1 MKYMYELFFVSNNT
15 HKYSEIKSILKDRII
30 DIDLKFHKQN
40 IIEIQEENIKKIALE
55 KSICAY
61 NILKKPI
68 IIEDDGLFIKSLN
81 GFPGQY
87 SSYVFK
93 SLGNTGI
100 LKLLNGN
107 KDRSALFKSV
117 FVYNNGVVTKIFAG
131 QINGTIATTI
141 TPGGW
146 GYDPIFI
153 PHKMNITFGKLKEN
167 NQKNELSHRR
177 IALDKLVKWLNQ
189 NKNIKSYYNKTY

>member
-1 MKYMYELFFVSNNT
+1 MIILNMKYMYELFFVSNNT

-40 IIEIQEENIKKIALE
+40 IIEIQDENIKKIAIE

-107 KDRSALFKSV
+107 KDRSALFKSI
-117 FVYNNGVVTKIFAG
+117 FVYNNGIITKIFTG

-167 NQKNELSHRR
+167 DQKNELSHRR
-177 IALDKLVKWLNQ
+177 IALDKLVRWLNQ
-189 NKNIKSYYNKTY
+189 KKI

>member
-1 MKYMYELFFVSNNT
+1 MYELFFVSSNI
-15 HKYSEIKSILKDRII
+15 HKYTEIKSILKDRIT
-30 DIDLKFHKQN
+30 DIDLKFHRQT
-40 IIEIQEENIKKIALE
+40 IIEIQEEKIKKIAIE
-55 KSICAY
+55 KSISAY
-61 NILKKPI
+61 NILNKPI
-68 IIEDDGLFIKSLN
+68 LIEDDGLFIKSLN

-93 SLGNTGI
+93 SLGNAGI
-100 LKLLNGN
+100 IKLLKGN

>member
-1 MKYMYELFFVSNNT
+1 MYELFFVSNNT
-15 HKYSEIKSILKDRII
+15 HKYSEIKSILKDRIR

-40 IIEIQEENIKKIALE
+40 IIEIQEAKIEKIAIE
-55 KSICAY
+55 KSISAY
-61 NILKKPI
+61 NIVKKPI

-100 LKLLNGN
+100 IKLLKGN

-117 FVYNNGVVTKIFAG
+117 FVYNNGIVKKIFTG

-146 GYDPIFI
+146 GYDPIFR

-189 NKNIKSYYNKTY
+189 KKIIKKSYYNKT

>member
-1 MKYMYELFFVSNNT
+1 MYELFFVSNNI
-15 HKYSEIKSILKDRII
+15 HKYSEIKSILKDRIT
-30 DIDLKFHKQN
+30 DIDLKFHKQT
-40 IIEIQEENIKKIALE
+40 IIEIQEEKIKKIAIE
-55 KSICAY
+55 KSISAY
-61 NILKKPI
+61 NILNKPI
-68 IIEDDGLFIKSLN
+68 LIEDDGLFIKSLN

-93 SLGNTGI
+93 SLGNAGI
-100 LKLLNGN
+100 IKLLKGN

>member
-1 MKYMYELFFVSNNT
+1 MYELFFVSNNT

-30 DIDLKFHKQN
+30 NIDLKFHKQN
-40 IIEIQEENIKKIALE
+40 IIEIQEDNIKKIALE

-100 LKLLNGN
+100 LKLLKGN
-107 KDRSALFKSV
+107 KDRSALFKSI
-117 FVYNNGVVTKIFAG
+117 FVYNNGVITKIFTG

-167 NQKNELSHRR
+167 NQKNEFSHRR
-177 IALDKLVKWLNQ
+177 IALDKLVKWLNH
-189 NKNIKSYYNKTY
+189 NKNIKNYYNKTFYS

>member
-1 MKYMYELFFVSNNT
+1 MYELFFVSNNI
-15 HKYSEIKSILKDRII
+15 HKYSEIKSILKDRIT
-30 DIDLKFHKQN
+30 DIDLKFHKQT
-40 IIEIQEENIKKIALE
+40 IIEIQEEKIKKIAIE
-55 KSICAY
+55 KSISAY
-61 NILKKPI
+61 NILNKPI
-68 IIEDDGLFIKSLN
+68 LIEDDGLFIKSLN

-93 SLGNTGI
+93 SLGNAGI
-100 LKLLNGN
+100 IKLLKGN

-117 FVYNNGVVTKIFAG
+117 FVYNNGVVTKIFDG

-189 NKNIKSYYNKTY
+189 NKNIKSYYNKRY

>member
-1 MKYMYELFFVSNNT
+1 MYELFFVSNNT

-40 IIEIQEENIKKIALE
+40 IIEIQEEKIRKIAIE

-100 LKLLNGN
+100 IKLLKGN
-107 KDRSALFKSV
+107 KDRSALFKSI
-117 FVYNNGVVTKIFAG
+117 FVYNNGLITKIFTG

-189 NKNIKSYYNKTY
+189 NKNIKNYYNKTL

>member
-1 MKYMYELFFVSNNT
+1 MFELFFVSNNT

-30 DIDLKFHKQN
+30 NIDLKFHKQN
-40 IIEIQEENIKKIALE
+40 IIEIQEEKIKKIAIA
-55 KSICAY
+55 KSISAY

-87 SSYVFK
+87 SSYIFK

-100 LKLLNGN
+100 IKLLKGN

-117 FVYNNGVVTKIFAG
+117 FVYNNGVITKIFTG
-131 QINGTIATTI
+131 QVNGTIATTI
-141 TPGGW
+141 TSGGW

-153 PHKMNITFGKLKEN
+153 PHKMNITFGKLNEN

-177 IALDKLVKWLNQ
+177 IALDKLLKWLNQ
-189 NKNIKSYYNKTY
+189 NKK

>member
-1 MKYMYELFFVSNNT
+1 MYELFFVSNNI
-15 HKYSEIKSILKDRII
+15 HKYSEIKSILKDRIT
-30 DIDLKFHKQN
+30 DIDLKFHKQT
-40 IIEIQEENIKKIALE
+40 IIEIQEEKIKKIAIE
-55 KSICAY
+55 KSISAY
-61 NILKKPI
+61 NILNKPI
-68 IIEDDGLFIKSLN
+68 LIEDDGLFIKSLN

-93 SLGNTGI
+93 SLGNAGI
-100 LKLLNGN
+100 IKLLKGN

-117 FVYNNGVVTKIFAG
+117 FVYNNGVVTKIFDG

>member
-1 MKYMYELFFVSNNT
+1 MYELFFVSNNI
-15 HKYSEIKSILKDRII
+15 HKYSEIKSILKDRIT
-30 DIDLKFHKQN
+30 DIDLKFHKQT
-40 IIEIQEENIKKIALE
+40 IIEIQEEKIKKIAIE
-55 KSICAY
+55 KSISAY
-61 NILKKPI
+61 NILNKPI
-68 IIEDDGLFIKSLN
+68 LIEDDGLFIKSLN

-93 SLGNTGI
+93 SLGNAGI
-100 LKLLNGN
+100 IKLLKGN

-177 IALDKLVKWLNQ
+177 IVLDKLVKWLNQ

>member
-1 MKYMYELFFVSNNT
+1 MYELFFVSNNI
-15 HKYSEIKSILKDRII
+15 HKYSEIKSILKDRIT
-30 DIDLKFHKQN
+30 DIDLKFHKQT
-40 IIEIQEENIKKIALE
+40 IIEIQEEKIKKIAIE
-55 KSICAY
+55 KSISAY
-61 NILKKPI
+61 NILNKPI
-68 IIEDDGLFIKSLN
+68 LIEDDGLFIKSLN

-93 SLGNTGI
+93 SLGNAGI
-100 LKLLNGN
+100 IKLLKGN

-117 FVYNNGVVTKIFAG
+117 FVYNNGVVTKIFDG

-189 NKNIKSYYNKTY
+189 NKNYYNKTY

>member
-1 MKYMYELFFVSNNT
+1 MYELFFVSNNI
-15 HKYSEIKSILKDRII
+15 HKYSEIKSILKDRIT
-30 DIDLKFHKQN
+30 DIDLKFHKQT
-40 IIEIQEENIKKIALE
+40 IIEIQEEKIKKIAIE
-55 KSICAY
+55 KSISAY
-61 NILKKPI
+61 NILNKPI
-68 IIEDDGLFIKSLN
+68 LIEDDGLFIKSLN

-93 SLGNTGI
+93 SLGNAGI
-100 LKLLNGN
+100 IKLLKGN
-107 KDRSALFKSV
+107 KDRSAIFKSV
-117 FVYNNGVVTKIFAG
+117 FVYNNGVVTKLFAG